1 MSEDSGKKMIIVSCP
16 GGSNVS
22 LMSYKAAGILQK
34 EGYGKFVRLAGDKFK
49 EKDQKRLSEAAQDA
63 DQWLLIDGCTK
74 ACGKAALDSAGI
86 KADHYVVVTDLG
98 IEREMKMD
106 FTDEELDKVLTEAK
120 RVIG

>member
-1 MSEDSGKKMIIVSCP
+1 MSEGSEKKRIIVSCP

-22 LMSYKAAGILQK
+22 LMSYKAAGILEK

-49 EKDQKRLSEAAQDA
+49 EKDQQRLKEAAQDT
-63 DQWLLIDGCTK
+63 DQWLLIDGCTRG
-74 ACGKAALDSAGI
+74 CGKTALEDAGI

-98 IEREMKMD
+98 IEREMKIE
-106 FTDEELDKVLTEAK
+106 FSDEEVDKVLNEAK